1 MSKKQWSALL
11 CLHVA
16 YLFLGASIF
25 YHIESPL
32 ELENKL
38 EELRERI
45 EIESKKAL
53 LIHFIFY
60 RALTINHS
68 TYNNKTVEGSILSNV
83 FRHTF
88 LSC

>member
-38 EELRERI
+38 EKLRERI
-45 EIESKKAL
+45 EIESKIAL
-53 LIHFIFY
+53 FNIFPVLQSVHRWRAVRLVTLIDWAYSEVPF
-60 RALTINHS
+60 
-68 TYNNKTVEGSILSNV
+68 
-83 FRHTF
+83 
-88 LSC
+88 